1 MAQTPLRPRDLTRMD
16 GDVITDIQEN
26 KVIPGPV
33 PEDPDDT
40 RESHGTAEEW
50 IVPLDSIKHTGDEG
64 TLGVPMSRIAMRDI
78 NGLIPASMLP
88 SYVDDMIFGELTVTS
103 SKVTFVETVSG
114 SSTHRTYVSP
124 ESQRGTGELAPPEN
138 IVYCDVYG
146 TDPTNLRYR
155 YIASRETVSPM
166 YGFEEIP
173 GSRAIETGYGLQK
186 VDSSSASLTLSA
198 LRPCYCD
205 QYGASAFQL
214 VGNKT
219 GIGNFGGTSLAMSVL
234 NTANN
239 DGFTVTKTRQD
250 GYGHFYL
257 DLTLLCFPTTPNGN
271 IINLNLMHGDNVV
284 ATQSYDMSSTAVAT
298 SEDVV
303 RFTYWFS
310 LTPDT
315 PITLALRG
323 EANNAVTVKVQR
335 LYIIELI

>member
-1 MAQTPLRPRDLTRMD
+1 MD

-40 RESHGTAEEW
+40 RESHGKAEEW

-64 TLGVPMSRIAMRDI
+64 TLGVPMSRIAMRDT
-78 NGLIPASMLP
+78 NGLIPSSMLP
-88 SYVDDMIFGELTVTS
+88 SYIDDMIFGELTIGND
-103 SKVTFVETVSG
+103 KATFVETVSG
-114 SSTHRTYVSP
+114 STTHRTYVSP
-124 ESQRGTGELAPPEN
+124 ASQRSTGDLPPPEN
-138 IVYCDVYG
+138 VIFCDVYG
-146 TDPTNLRYR
+146 TSPTELRYR
-155 YIASRETVSPM
+155 YIASQENDST
-166 YGFEEIP
+166 YGFEEVP
-173 GSRAIETGYGLQK
+173 GSRAIETGYGLSK
-186 VDSSSASLTLSA
+186 VDSSSSAITLSA

-205 QYGASAFQL
+205 EYGASTFQL
-214 VGNKT
+214 VENKT
-219 GIGNFGGTSLAMSVL
+219 GIGNFGGGSSNMSIL

-239 DGFTVTKTRQD
+239 ASFTVTKTRQD
-250 GYGHFYL
+250 GLGQFYL

-284 ATQSYDMSSTAVAT
+284 ATQSYDMSSTAVAN

-303 RFTYWFS
+303 RFTYRFS

-315 PITLALRG
+315 PVTLALRG

-335 LYIIELI
+335 LYIFELI